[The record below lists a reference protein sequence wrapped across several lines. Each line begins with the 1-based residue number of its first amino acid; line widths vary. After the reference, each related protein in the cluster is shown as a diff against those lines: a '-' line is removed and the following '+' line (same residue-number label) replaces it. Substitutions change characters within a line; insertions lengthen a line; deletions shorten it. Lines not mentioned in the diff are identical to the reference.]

1 VKSLLRLPDIAVS
14 PVPEPGNASPDAA
27 RASILQRGRGRVA
40 ETLEFKLMPP
50 LVNSVSGAQLRD
62 ELWTRFS
69 GPLMS
74 FFLRRLR
81 DRALAED
88 LTQEVL
94 LRIVRASDLDLIDN
108 AESYVFT
115 AAANLLKDYR
125 RRTLRNPTLS
135 SRPLEEALADEI
147 HSQLV
152 EDRSPERVLLGEATL
167 VEVLQALDELGELT
181 RSVFILFRLEN
192 MKQKDI
198 AALYGIGQSTVEKH
212 VMKAVLHLAT
222 RCGHR

>member
-1 VKSLLRLPDIAVS
+1 
-14 PVPEPGNASPDAA
+14 
-27 RASILQRGRGRVA
+27 
-40 ETLEFKLMPP
+40 
-50 LVNSVSGAQLRD
+50 VNTVSGALLRD
-62 ELWTRFS
+62 ELWARFS

-74 FFLRRLR
+74 FFLRRIR

-94 LRIVRASDLDLIDN
+94 LRIIRASDLDLIDN

-167 VEVLQALDELGELT
+167 AEVLQALDELSELT

-192 MKQKDI
+192 VKQKDI

-222 RCGHR
+222 RCGHQ